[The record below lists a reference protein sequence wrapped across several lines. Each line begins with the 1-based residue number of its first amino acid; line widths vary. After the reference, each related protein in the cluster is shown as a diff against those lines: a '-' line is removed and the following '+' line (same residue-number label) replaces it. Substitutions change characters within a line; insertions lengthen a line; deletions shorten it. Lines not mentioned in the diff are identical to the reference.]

1 MDEPLELEQPLDN
14 KGIVDEKKAIVSR
27 NFLNQSASSSERV
40 GFLPQEETAHAQ
52 STDSGTTGMHAD
64 TQDTMEE
71 QLDQYNIRHTDTV
84 GKGSSNI
91 LTVTFYHVFLCRLR
105 VLRRLKR
112 GLMFKYRMKMLTWVC
127 MKH

>member
-1 MDEPLELEQPLDN
+1 MDEPLELEQPLGN
-14 KGIVDEKKAIVSR
+14 KGIVDEKKAIVSQ

-71 QLDQYNIRHTDTV
+71 LDQYNIRHTDTV
-84 GKGSSNI
+84 GIESSII
-91 LTVTFYHVFLCRLR
+91 LTV
-105 VLRRLKR
+105 
-112 GLMFKYRMKMLTWVC
+112 
-127 MKH
+127 